1 MFPKVED
8 ENKFVNRI
16 ESLCQLYTNPEVLNG
31 TIKATSSDEK
41 TGIQAISHLKITPE
55 RKGVTKRVES
65 EYKRN
70 GTTCLIAGKDICTG
84 KIISYNLGPTRTE
97 KDYLNHIKSILWT
110 FSGESYRNKIKV

>member
-41 TGIQAISHLKITPE
+41 TGIQAISHIKITPE

-70 GTTCLIAGKDICTG
+70 GRTCLIAG